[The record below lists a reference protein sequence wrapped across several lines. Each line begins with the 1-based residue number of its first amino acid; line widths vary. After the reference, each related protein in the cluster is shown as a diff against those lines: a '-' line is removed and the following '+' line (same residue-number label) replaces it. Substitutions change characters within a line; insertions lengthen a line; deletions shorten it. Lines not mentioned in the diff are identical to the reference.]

1 MTAPNPTAATDLA
14 QDALNRLRRADARG
28 TGCHLTAEMVQAL
41 SVTNIGEIWNQPDP
55 RDETEDQAMAIHAA
69 APLDHCVAGKD
80 GECNHPDCPQLRDG
94 EPAKSR
100 RHCPLDADD
109 ED

>member
-1 MTAPNPTAATDLA
+1 MTAPTPT
-14 QDALNRLRRADARG
+14 
-28 TGCHLTAEMVQAL
+28 
-41 SVTNIGEIWNQPDP
+41 
-55 RDETEDQAMAIHAA
+55 

-80 GECNHPDCPQLRDG
+80 GECTHPDCPQLRDG

-100 RHCPLDADD
+100 RHCPLDTDD